1 MIDPLAAYRSV
12 QVISSNPVSQIA
24 LLYEGAIRFATKH
37 LIALEKH
44 DIEGAH
50 QASLRSQEIVGA
62 LQEML
67 DLSQGDIARNLDSIY
82 TFILGRLI
90 AGNISKSPKPT
101 EDAIALL
108 RELHEA
114 WQAIAG
120 QQGSARD
127 ARPVGPVQ
135 APVAS
140 TYGRVSVPQPA
151 LAAASGGA
159 FR

>member
-12 QVISSNPVSQIA
+12 QVISSNPVSQVA

-82 TFILGRLI
+82 TFILGRLV
-90 AGNISKSPKPT
+90 AGNVSKSPKPT
-101 EDAIALL
+101 EEAISLL
-108 RELHEA
+108 RELHDA

-120 QQGSARD
+120 AQGDGRN
-127 ARPVGPVQ
+127 ARPVGP
-135 APVAS
+135 APAPIAT
-140 TYGRVSVPQPA
+140 TYGRLSVQQPA
-151 LAAASGGA
+151 LAASGGA